1 MYKEY
6 FPKHSENRMKNE
18 GNVIA
23 AREYFLTGKNRI
35 LYNLVKKR
43 FSWMNKYIRG
53 GGQPY
58 IGIGLRCRI
67 VETFY
72 R

>member
-1 MYKEY
+1 MQEVY
-6 FPKHSENRMKNE
+6 FPKHDINRMKNE

-43 FSWMNKYIRG
+43 YSWMNKYIRG
-53 GGQPY
+53 GTALY
-58 IGIGLRCRI
+58 
-67 VETFY
+67 
-72 R
+72 

>member
-53 GGQPY
+53 GGTALYWNWAAVQD
-58 IGIGLRCRI
+58 CRN
-67 VETFY
+67 FL
-72 R
+72 